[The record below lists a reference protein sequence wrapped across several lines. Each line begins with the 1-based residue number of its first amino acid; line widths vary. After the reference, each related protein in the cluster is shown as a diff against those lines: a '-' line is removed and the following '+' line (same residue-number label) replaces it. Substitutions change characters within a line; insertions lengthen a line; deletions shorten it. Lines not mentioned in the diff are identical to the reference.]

1 MKWCLVGVPLVA
13 ARVAALVVALVVARE
28 SCSALATG
36 GAQASSQAAQPSV
49 EERVQRVIDYAQAY
63 RANLPSLECDE
74 AMLSQ
79 RVRDGKVRQEV
90 RIKATLREIRD
101 ESERGGFRDEYTYNM
116 VNGRQRRGKA
126 ALAPVKT
133 PYFVHNVFAN
143 SLSIGARPLPAC
155 YDYRFDT
162 LDSGRT
168 VQFTVDVKPAARD
181 AACRG
186 AQRFDPLCG
195 GESGDSRGGHRLRAG
210 EAGRG
215 HVLAAGAVR
224 SQRSNRR
231 WADDCDLFQLPS
243 LYGRGQDSALIACLD
258 RLP

>member
-36 GAQASSQAAQPSV
+36 GAQASSQA
-49 EERVQRVIDYAQAY
+49 AQAY

-186 AQRFDPLCG
+186 IPEGYHKTMLMDAATGVVRHVERSVSIRYAAANLEIPEVVIDYAPEKLGEDTYWLPVRFEANDPTVDG
-195 GESGDSRGGHRLRAG
+195 RMIATYSNFHRYTGVAKI
-210 EAGRG
+210 
-215 HVLAAGAVR
+215 
-224 SQRSNRR
+224 
-231 WADDCDLFQLPS
+231 LP
-243 LYGRGQDSALIACLD
+243 
-258 RLP
+258 